1 MSQNDFVIAN
11 QTAPNFRADLNLAL
25 RALAS
30 TSSGATAP
38 STTYANMLWYDSGT
52 NILKMRSEANDVWID
67 LGTLDQSTNTFSV
80 AGLSVSSGEIV
91 SSINPSG
98 SGSVTLDTNFSRDT
112 LAWYR
117 VGDLVNVYGSL
128 RVASVSSPTGTF
140 FFDMPFAAVDV
151 VGGFLHTGT
160 HTAWITDSS
169 IPTVAGMVISNNVT
183 NAQITTFDVEDLG
196 AGDTLSFNVTYRVND
211 L

>member
-1 MSQNDFVIAN
+1 MSQNDYVIAN

-25 RALAS
+25 QALAS
-30 TSSGATAP
+30 NSSGATAP
-38 STTYANMLWYDSGT
+38 ATTYANMLWYDTDT
-52 NILKMRSEANDVWID
+52 NILKMRSEANDAWID

>member
-1 MSQNDFVIAN
+1 MSQSDYVIDN

-25 RALAS
+25 QALAS

-38 STTYANMLWYDSGT
+38 STTYANMLWYDTAT

>member
-25 RALAS
+25 QALAS

-38 STTYANMLWYDSGT
+38 STTYANMLWYDTAT